1 MAKTDK
7 LLKMRAAYQGRV
19 EEAAAAA
26 ADAAV
31 AGEDEDEEGEEGEE
45 GDEAAAESVYAAR
58 MAAGAYTLQLLDM
71 ATGYLVSAKQKALRQ
86 KTLRTL
92 YDTGHA
98 LHDVWAG
105 VQAGCQPSAP
115 NPGPPGPCT
124 FTMTLF

>member
-1 MAKTDK
+1 MTKTEK
-7 LLKMRAAYQGRV
+7 LLKMRAAYQARV

-26 ADAAV
+26 ADAAL
-31 AGEDEDEEGEEGEE
+31 AGEDEDEEGEE

-58 MAAGAYTLQLLDM
+58 VAAGAYTLQLLDM
-71 ATGYLVSAKQKALRQ
+71 ATAYLASAKQKALRQ

-105 VQAGCQPSAP
+105 VQEGGQP
-115 NPGPPGPCT
+115 
-124 FTMTLF
+124 

>member
-31 AGEDEDEEGEEGEE
+31 AGEDEEGEGGEE
-45 GDEAAAESVYAAR
+45 GDEDAAESVYAAR

-71 ATGYLVSAKQKALRQ
+71 ATAYLVSAKQKALRQ

-115 NPGPPGPCT
+115 PGPCT
-124 FTMTLF
+124 FTLTLF